1 MNSYEI
7 TETTTYP
14 EDGWDDTGII
24 EKGNLILT
32 PLSLNKS
39 ELSREESRKKFF
51 LVCDKVTKICY
62 EPIVFLAGF
71 NYVVKADTKQSVEGD
86 DVLYDIVHDEMVR
99 LGTLEEIKIN
109 SHGDDTINHDGKILG
124 RVHNK
129 VLYIENNVRLQ
140 DIESNPESVYSD
152 VPNPLTQPESNH
164 ESFYYGIH
172 SRKPRYVPPRSHRRW
187 FSRGGKSTIKKRK
200 DKQSTIKYRK
210 RRKGSKSFRLFKP
223 YSK

>member
-1 MNSYEI
+1 MDSYEI
-7 TETTTYP
+7 AESTTYP

-51 LVCDKVTKICY
+51 LVCDKVTKFCY

-71 NYVVKADTKQSVEGD
+71 NYVVKADTKERVKED
-86 DVLYDIVHDEMVR
+86 DVLYDIEHDEMVR
-99 LGTLEEIKIN
+99 LGTLEEIKKN
-109 SHGDDTINHDGKILG
+109 SRGNDTINHDGKILG
-124 RVHNK
+124 NVHNK
-129 VLYIENNVRLQ
+129 VLYIKNNVT
-140 DIESNPESVYSD
+140 D
-152 VPNPLTQPESNH
+152 PLTEPESNL
-164 ESFYYGIH
+164 ESFYYGTH
-172 SRKPRYVPPRSHRRW
+172 TRKDVPPRSRRSW
-187 FSRGGKSTIKKRK
+187 FSRGGKSTRKKRK

-210 RRKGSKSFRLFKP
+210 RRKGSKSFRRFKP